1 MPKEEKIIEAQ
12 LIEEKEKTDEKL
24 EIVQAEV
31 LSDEEIEIINEL
43 KESDFDR
50 KDSYN
55 PLLII
60 DLKDDLTLQQL
71 EYFCQ
76 KNQHDCSQCILN
88 NGKVCGYALLMRSD
102 TVESLSLKVK
112 SWIAENP
119 PKSYLIDLKDTYPN
133 IKLNPTY
140 KIPNMCVK
148 DLYGDCIDCSKP
160 FNISSKRC
168 NDCWRNENESI
179 DV

>member
-50 KDSYN
+50 EDSYN

-60 DLKDDLTLQQL
+60 DLKDDLARFQ
-71 EYFCQ
+71 
-76 KNQHDCSQCILN
+76 IL
-88 NGKVCGYALLMRSD
+88 
-102 TVESLSLKVK
+102 LK
-112 SWIAENP
+112 IP
-119 PKSYLIDLKDTYPN
+119 YPN
-133 IKLNPTY
+133 ISSNKIKSRQKSNPDWYSLKTCMDILQTYGRAVRSGDDYADMFILDSNFSDLLKYNKYLPEYFLNAV
-140 KIPNMCVK
+140 KILK
-148 DLYGDCIDCSKP
+148 I
-160 FNISSKRC
+160 
-168 NDCWRNENESI
+168 
-179 DV
+179 